1 MPSGRPMISAGN
13 VIAQA
18 GSLLG
23 SRLGFGNNQK
33 KLGPTPVPDM
43 PFEEIPR
50 AQGPF
55 RSGQDNQEPIYD
67 NSRLKM
73 GADIY
78 GPGDAVTL
86 EDIEGGGGKKPR
98 KGSSRIRDI
107 LQRHLNARVGVGGE
121 YGELANAIISAIM
134 KGFENL
140 GITFPVN
147 VDLDGQSIYKSQKKY
162 IGKEVGLFV

>member
-1 MPSGRPMISAGN
+1 
-13 VIAQA
+13 
-18 GSLLG
+18 
-23 SRLGFGNNQK
+23 
-33 KLGPTPVPDM
+33 M

-50 AQGPF
+50 AQGSF

-67 NSRLKM
+67 NLRFKM
-73 GADIY
+73 GADVY
-78 GPGDAVTL
+78 GPGDIITL
-86 EDIEGGGGKKPR
+86 EDIEGGGGGKKPR
-98 KGSSRIRDI
+98 KGSSRNRDI
-107 LQRHLNARVGVGGE
+107 LQRHWNARVGVGGE